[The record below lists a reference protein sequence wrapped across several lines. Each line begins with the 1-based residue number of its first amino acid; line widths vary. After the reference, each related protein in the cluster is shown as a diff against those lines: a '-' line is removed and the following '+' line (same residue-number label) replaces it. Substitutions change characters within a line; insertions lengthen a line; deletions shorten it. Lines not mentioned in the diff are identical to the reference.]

1 MIRVYPVTE
10 ERIGHLTDRMVCV
23 VTCHGQRFIGRVAGC
38 RNGKLV
44 LYDEDDSFS
53 PSHEHHHEHHEHH
66 HEHSKHEEEHHEKHK
81 KHHKKR
87 KKQHC
92 DHKPNKHKKHKRH
105 KKCSCRNVKTSGFIP
120 NSGIDR
126 RRFFEID
133 LSLISLLFLL
143 VL

>member
-10 ERIGHLTDRMVCV
+10 ERIGHLTGRMVCV

-44 LYDEDDSFS
+44 LTDDDSFS

-66 HEHSKHEEEHHEKHK
+66 HEHSKHEEEHHHEEHK

-87 KKQHC
+87 KKHN
-92 DHKPNKHKKHKRH
+92 KPKKHKNH
-105 KKCSCRNVKTSGFIP
+105 KKCSCQSVNTSSISPSSGF
-120 NSGIDR
+120 DR

-133 LSLISLLFLL
+133 LGLISLLFLL